1 MVAEHILLKSDSIV
15 VSGVVTSV
23 EKVEFSRFVVN
34 TLCLVVNVC
43 HGNVCPNHSHC
54 QFCP

>member
-1 MVAEHILLKSDSIV
+1 MVAEHIILKSESIV
-15 VSGVVTSV
+15 VNGIMTSV
-23 EKVEFSRFVVN
+23 ERVEFSRFVVN
-34 TLCLVVNVC
+34 TLCLFVAAC